1 MRRDSRRARLVGLLT
16 ALGGIIVL
24 LSTLPGV
31 GGRVGRVVDVVTPF
45 GVRVT
50 SHVIAV
56 AAGVALLYLAGQ
68 LARRRHLAWVLAL
81 ALFSATTVVDVLREH
96 HYIAAV
102 YSFLMV
108 ILLVMSRSKFK
119 APGDPPTLLEF
130 LRFIPRYLAIVFVYG
145 YAALFLE
152 RTSISPSPTF
162 WMNAETIVLGLI
174 GVDGP
179 YVYERRFFEW
189 AFPSSLLLLGVGG
202 LLAAVVL
209 VFRPI
214 VSRSFVTPDALR
226 EAIDIVKRHSTDS
239 LDYFALRDDKL
250 YFFSSDGRAFIAYT
264 YVARH
269 ALVSGDPIGESGSIP
284 TVIDEFLAMCRDR
297 GWGVSFLAVREADR
311 GLYTDR
317 GLHTVYLGDE
327 AVVDVRGFSLS
338 GKKWKSVRQSSGR
351 VERTYEFVFMAE
363 TDAPPELLAELNDIS
378 RRWRGKTPERGFT
391 MTLNQDVEGTNPDFR
406 LCIAM
411 GQDGHPGG
419 FLRVVP
425 VYGANPGYTLDIM
438 RRDPDTPNGM
448 TEFLLTRTI
457 MKMDELGLERF
468 SMNFAAWGRFFE
480 DDVDYTFAQKL
491 AKIVLNLMSPFYQ
504 IKSLKEFNQR
514 FHPVWVPRCIAYEGF
529 RSLPR
534 VALLYSAAEGF
545 LTLPVLGKYLLPRTV
560 VHPGHPVIGGAVGPS
575 IAEAG

>member
-209 VFRPI
+209 AFRPI

-480 DDVDYTFAQKL
+480 DDVDYTFTQKL